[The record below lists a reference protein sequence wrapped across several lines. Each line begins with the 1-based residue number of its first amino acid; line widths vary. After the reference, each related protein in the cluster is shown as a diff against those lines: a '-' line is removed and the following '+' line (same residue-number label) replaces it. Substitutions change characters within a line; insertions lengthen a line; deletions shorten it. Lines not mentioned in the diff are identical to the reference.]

1 MGLIYTVAFLFS
13 CTWQIHLHFP
23 RHTNAWK
30 FTNSYS
36 WQRHLHNLSSVAFLF
51 SCTWQMHLHILRHK
65 FLKDYKWTG
74 ISVCIKRLTRMLLQ
88 NIMILASYFILMG
101 ALSSWITI
109 ETSWKGTCA
118 ICILLLPVSDSLSS
132 HRYTDLQFNL
142 ISQAAVRPP
151 TFVFFVNDAKLF
163 PETYR
168 RYMEKQLRA
177 GAGFAGTP
185 IRLLWRSRRKMGKD
199 ESKMLIIFLS
209 ITLWVAKSYLLMY
222 LKMIRRFIYVYCP

>member
-1 MGLIYTVAFLFS
+1 MNWDICLYQT
-13 CTWQIHLHFP
+13 
-23 RHTNAWK
+23 
-30 FTNSYS
+30 SY
-36 WQRHLHNLSSVAFLF
+36 
-51 SCTWQMHLHILRHK
+51 
-65 FLKDYKWTG
+65 
-74 ISVCIKRLTRMLLQ
+74 Q
-88 NIMILASYFILMG
+88 NIFAKYNDSCILFYLWGNINCLDHYRN
-101 ALSSWITI
+101 L
-109 ETSWKGTCA
+109 KGTCA
-118 ICILLLPVSDSLSS
+118 ICIILIHVSNSHSS

-199 ESKMLIIFLS
+199 ESKMMIIYLS

>member
-1 MGLIYTVAFLFS
+1 MNWDICLYQTSYQNIFTKYNDS
-13 CTWQIHLHFP
+13 CIIFY
-23 RHTNAWK
+23 
-30 FTNSYS
+30 FDGS
-36 WQRHLHNLSSVAFLF
+36 
-51 SCTWQMHLHILRHK
+51 IK
-65 FLKDYKWTG
+65 FLDHY
-74 ISVCIKRLTRMLLQ
+74 RNLL
-88 NIMILASYFILMG
+88 
-101 ALSSWITI
+101 
-109 ETSWKGTCA
+109 KGTCA

-199 ESKMLIIFLS
+199 ESKMIIFLS